1 MFFFLFIF
9 FYFNMLSFSTQ
20 TYSKTTSMVP
30 YKHMEHMK
38 ETIRA
43 LNVLYVYD
51 RSYEPYLVQ
60 WLFPMQLAFR
70 DKQAMSDDMGELNSD
85 LCCVISGH
93 RQNISFTWVFYT
105 RMDFLSPTCLI
116 SVLHY
121 SEYGR

>member
-1 MFFFLFIF
+1 MFF
-9 FYFNMLSFSTQ
+9 TQ

-30 YKHMEHMK
+30 YKHMEHMR

-70 DKQAMSDDMGELNSD
+70 DRQAMSDDVGESSLTADFHSLLHREKNVILMNEKLQRKTQLYCG
-85 LCCVISGH
+85 LCHCDKHVIFC
-93 RQNISFTWVFYT
+93 IA
-105 RMDFLSPTCLI
+105 MA
-116 SVLHY
+116 
-121 SEYGR
+121 